1 MQDDADPPD
10 PRESKAPAR
19 PSQATPGPSQAPA
32 ALRPSQPPHASQPPR
47 ASGPPRSSIP
57 GDPWKGAWRIV
68 FAVVWVGLQIAL
80 VLTAD
85 RRPDGAFGYRMFTE
99 SSTMKIALYRE
110 IIAEDGGRKRVH
122 VDDGVWSARDGGGL
136 RRRFEWTDRVRRRD
150 LLTLDVERN
159 AGYGAAANIARLQAA
174 LDDVASHTP
183 DDAETKRFAIELT
196 IRRNGREPYVVH
208 LTSAERSGGG
218 I

>member
-10 PRESKAPAR
+10 PRESKAPVR
-19 PSQATPGPSQAPA
+19 PSQAPLRPSQAPA
-32 ALRPSQPPHASQPPR
+32 R
-47 ASGPPRSSIP
+47 
-57 GDPWKGAWRIV
+57 PWKGAWRIV

-85 RRPDGAFGYRMFTE
+85 RRPDGAFGYSMFAE
-99 SSTMKIALYRE
+99 SSTMSVVLYRE
-110 IIAEDGGRKRVH
+110 IITEDGTRKRVH
-122 VDDGVWSARDGGGL
+122 VEDGVWSARDGGGL

-150 LLTLDVERN
+150 LAPSGVERN
-159 AGYGAAANIARLQAA
+159 ASYGVAANIARLQAA

-183 DDAETKRFAIELT
+183 DDAETKRFAIEILV
-196 IRRNGREPYVVH
+196 RRNGREPYIVR